1 MAASASESE
10 TRKVRQV
17 KIVEVGPRDGLQN
30 EKTIISTETKLD
42 YIGKLAEAGLKY
54 IEVTSFVHPKAIPQL
69 YDALDVVKGLP
80 SFPGVHYSALVPN
93 MKGLDRALE
102 SGIREIAVF
111 TAASNTFNQ
120 RNINMTIDESFDV
133 FTPVV
138 ARAQQ
143 EGLFVRG
150 YVSTAFY
157 CPYEGKIDK
166 APVLD
171 VTRRLL
177 DLGVAEVSIGDTIG
191 QATPSDVTETVGYIL
206 QSVPVDKIAMHFH
219 DTNGLAIENVQASLD
234 LGIGIYDSSAGG
246 LGGCPYAPGASGN
259 LSTDALV
266 AFLAEKGIETG
277 VDPVKLEA
285 ASRMI
290 RELVSHTQGL
300 LLTEIQD
307 LAVSPFPAKPKSL

>member
-1 MAASASESE
+1 MATESG
-10 TRKVRQV
+10 TQPVRQV

-30 EKTIISTETKLD
+30 ERTIIPTETKLD
-42 YIGKLAEAGLKY
+42 YIHKLAEAGLKF

-69 YDALDVVKGLP
+69 YDALDVVRGLP
-80 SFPGVHYSALVPN
+80 DFPGVHYSALVPN

-111 TAASNTFNQ
+111 TAASDTFNQ
-120 RNINMTIDESFDV
+120 RNINMTVDESFEN

-138 ARAQQ
+138 KKAQK
-143 EGLFVRG
+143 EGLWVRG

-177 DLGVAEVSIGDTIG
+177 DMGVAEVSIGDTIG
-191 QATPSDVTETVGYIL
+191 QATPADVSETMGYLL
-206 QSVPVDKIAMHFH
+206 QTIPLEKIAMHFH

-234 LGIGIYDSSAGG
+234 LGISIYDSSAGG

-259 LSTDALV
+259 LSTEALV
-266 AFLAEKGIETG
+266 RFLSEKGIETG

-285 ASRMI
+285 ASQLI
-290 RELVSHTQGL
+290 RQLLAQTEGL
-300 LLTEIQD
+300 LPSEIQD
-307 LAVSPFPAKPKSL
+307 LAVTPYPNRSPKTV

>member
-1 MAASASESE
+1 MATESG
-10 TRKVRQV
+10 TRPVRQV

-30 EKTIISTETKLD
+30 ERSIIPTETKLD
-42 YIGKLAEAGLKY
+42 YIQKLAEAGLKF
-54 IEVTSFVHPKAIPQL
+54 IEVTSFVRPKAIPQL
-69 YDALDVVKGLP
+69 YDALDVVRGLP
-80 SFPGVHYSALVPN
+80 DFPGVHYSALVPN

-111 TAASNTFNQ
+111 TAASDTFNQ
-120 RNINMTIDESFDV
+120 RNINMTVDESFEN

-138 ARAQQ
+138 KRARQ
-143 EGLFVRG
+143 EGMWVRG
-150 YVSTAFY
+150 YISTAFY

-177 DLGVAEVSIGDTIG
+177 DMGVSEVSIGDTIG
-191 QATPSDVTETVGYIL
+191 QATPTDVSETMGYLL
-206 QSVPVDKIAMHFH
+206 QAVPLEKIAMHFH

-259 LSTDALV
+259 LSTEALV
-266 AFLAEKGIETG
+266 RFLSEKGIETG
-277 VDPVKLEA
+277 VDPVKLKA
-285 ASRMI
+285 ASEVI
-290 RELVSHTQGL
+290 RQLLAQTQGL
-300 LLTEIQD
+300 LPSEIQD
-307 LAVSPFPAKPKSL
+307 LAVTPYPNRSPKTV